1 MTKKRWIATVVAI
14 CMVVLLFQY
23 IPVLHASAAT
33 EGSIKSGV
41 TGVYFR
47 ETPGGTPIK
56 DSNGNTIYLNGGQA
70 LTIQDTSNSSWYKV
84 TLTYNGGSYTGYVSS
99 QYVVAGVAPTPSTP
113 SGDADFEAK
122 LSAQGFPD
130 SYKPYLRAIHEKYPN
145 WEFRAVQ
152 TGVDWNTLVAN
163 EVSKSGQVKN
173 LIYGT
178 SSYPHYNWRSTT
190 IGYNIAT
197 DTWSSFDG
205 KTWFA
210 ASDELVAYYMDPRT
224 YLYENYIFAFESLS
238 YQQGVQN
245 ETGVEAILKGTFMS
259 QTKPAGDSRTY
270 AQIIMEAAAQS
281 GVSPYHIAS
290 RIKQEV
296 GSSLSSVTNGKHA
309 KYPGIYNFYNIGG
322 YDSASGNAV
331 TNALR
336 WAATSGSYGRPW
348 NNVYKSIYGGAQY
361 IGNNYI
367 LKKQN
372 TLYTQKFNVTN
383 TSNLFSHQYMSN
395 VQAVSSEASKVFN
408 AYAGSGTL
416 NDAITFSI
424 PVYTDMP
431 DTNTG
436 KPADSGNPNNYLK
449 SLTIDNYS
457 LTPTFAINSTKKY
470 SLIVSENTTSVKISA
485 TPVNSHASVSGT
497 GKISLSKGTNTAK
510 VTVTAQSGAKRTYT
524 ITIVRGK
531 STGNGGSDPEF
542 DGDYIISDETIS
554 GVAPSTTV
562 SSFLSTLGC
571 TNGTISITNASGKKK
586 TSGKIGTG
594 DIVKITV
601 SGNTSTYNVI
611 IFGDVTGD
619 GVINALDLL
628 KIQKHIIGASSL
640 KGAFLQAANIKRSGG
655 LSALDLLKVQKFLM
669 GAAKISQ
676 K

>member
-99 QYVVAGVAPTPSTP
+99 QYVVAGAAPTPSTP

-290 RIKQEV
+290 RIRLEM
-296 GSSLSSVTNGKHA
+296 GSKIGTACSGTNSS
-309 KYPGIYNFYNIGG
+309 YPGIYNFYNIGAF
-322 YDSASGNAV
+322 DTPNGNAAV
-331 TNALR
+331 KGLQ
-336 WAATSGSYGRPW
+336 WAAGSGSYGRPW
-348 NNVYKSIYGGAQY
+348 NTAAKSIIGGAQY
-361 IGNNYI
+361 LGASYI
-367 LKKQN
+367 NVRQN

-383 TSNLFSHQYMSN
+383 KSSLFSHQYMTNIQSPATECLTSYN
-395 VQAVSSEASKVFN
+395 AYKNNNLLNSSMMFEIPVYSSLPSQAVS
-408 AYAGSGTL
+408 
-416 NDAITFSI
+416 
-424 PVYTDMP
+424 
-431 DTNTG
+431 
-436 KPADSGNPNNYLK
+436 KPADSGNPNNWLK
-449 SLTIDNYS
+449 TLSIAGYG
-457 LTPTFAINSTKKY
+457 LTPSYAVNNTTDY
-470 SLIVSENTTSVKISA
+470 SLIVSASVDKINITA
-485 TPVNSHASVSGT
+485 TPVNKNARVSGAGT
-497 GKISLSKGTNTAK
+497 VSLSQGTNVISL
-510 VTVTAQSGAKRTYT
+510 VVTAQS
-524 ITIVRGK
+524 
-531 STGNGGSDPEF
+531 
-542 DGDYIISDETIS
+542 
-554 GVAPSTTV
+554 
-562 SSFLSTLGC
+562 LSL
-571 TNGTISITNASGKKK
+571 I
-586 TSGKIGTG
+586 
-594 DIVKITV
+594 
-601 SGNTSTYNVI
+601 
-611 IFGDVTGD
+611 
-619 GVINALDLL
+619 
-628 KIQKHIIGASSL
+628 HI
-640 KGAFLQAANIKRSGG
+640 
-655 LSALDLLKVQKFLM
+655 
-669 GAAKISQ
+669 
-676 K
+676 

>member
-99 QYVVAGVAPTPSTP
+99 QYVVAGAAPTPSTP

-290 RIKQEV
+290 RIRLEM
-296 GSSLSSVTNGKHA
+296 GSTIGTACSGTNSS
-309 KYPGIYNFYNIGG
+309 YPGIYNFYNIGANNSTKAG
-322 YDSASGNAV
+322 GAV
-331 TNALR
+331 ANGLS
-336 WAATSGSYGRPW
+336 WANKDTTYMRPW
-348 NNVYKSIYGGAQY
+348 TNQYKAIVGGAQY
-361 IGNNYI
+361 LGSNYI
-367 LKKQN
+367 NVGQN
-372 TLYTQKFNVTN
+372 TLYLQKFNVTANN
-383 TSNLFSHQYMSN
+383 TYNHQYMAN
-395 VQAVSSEASKVFN
+395 IEAPWSESQKTAD
-408 AYAGSGTL
+408 AYGTDKSDMRL
-416 NDAITFSI
+416 VFSI
-424 PVYTDMP
+424 PVYSGMP
-431 DTNTG
+431 SEICPV
-436 KPADSGNPNNYLK
+436 PAGEAQQSVSTVSTNNYLK
-449 SLTIDNYS
+449 TLSVKGYAFQSPFKSGDDGHEVYS
-457 LTPTFAINSTKKY
+457 LKVNKKVST
-470 SLIVSENTTSVKISA
+470 IRIDARPVST
-485 TPVNSHASVSGT
+485 
-497 GKISLSKGTNTAK
+497 TAK
-510 VTVTAQSGAKRTYT
+510 VSGNGKKKLTQKKTKTYVVKVKAQSGD
-524 ITIVRGK
+524 VRK
-531 STGNGGSDPEF
+531 
-542 DGDYIISDETIS
+542 Y
-554 GVAPSTTV
+554 
-562 SSFLSTLGC
+562 
-571 TNGTISITNASGKKK
+571 
-586 TSGKIGTG
+586 KI
-594 DIVKITV
+594 
-601 SGNTSTYNVI
+601 
-611 IFGDVTGD
+611 
-619 GVINALDLL
+619 
-628 KIQKHIIGASSL
+628 
-640 KGAFLQAANIKRSGG
+640 
-655 LSALDLLKVQKFLM
+655 KVNRRK
-669 GAAKISQ
+669 
-676 K
+676 

>member
-99 QYVVAGVAPTPSTP
+99 QYVVAGAAPTPSTP

-130 SYKPYLRAIHEKYPN
+130 SYKPYLRTIHEKYPN

-290 RIKQEV
+290 RIRLEM
-296 GSSLSSVTNGKHA
+296 GSKIGTACSGTNSS
-309 KYPGIYNFYNIGG
+309 YPGIYNFYNIGAF
-322 YDSASGNAV
+322 DTPNGNAAV
-331 TNALR
+331 KGLQ
-336 WAATSGSYGRPW
+336 WAAGSGSYGRPW
-348 NNVYKSIYGGAQY
+348 NTAAKSIIGGAQY
-361 IGNNYI
+361 LGASYI
-367 LKKQN
+367 NVRQN

-383 TSNLFSHQYMSN
+383 KSSLFSHQYMTNIQSPATECLTSYN
-395 VQAVSSEASKVFN
+395 AYKNNNLLNSSMMFEIPVYSSLPSQAVS
-408 AYAGSGTL
+408 
-416 NDAITFSI
+416 
-424 PVYTDMP
+424 
-431 DTNTG
+431 
-436 KPADSGNPNNYLK
+436 KPADSGNPNNWLK
-449 SLTIDNYS
+449 TLSIAGYG
-457 LTPTFAINSTKKY
+457 LTPSYAVNNTTDY
-470 SLIVSENTTSVKISA
+470 SLIVSASVDKINITA
-485 TPVNSHASVSGT
+485 TPVNKNARVSGAGT
-497 GKISLSKGTNTAK
+497 VSLSQGTNVISL
-510 VTVTAQSGAKRTYT
+510 VVTAQSGATRTYKLT
-524 ITIVRGK
+524 VVRG
-531 STGNGGSDPEF
+531 TATNNP
-542 DGDYIISDETIS
+542 TT
-554 GVAPSTTV
+554 PSA
-562 SSFLSTLGC
+562 G
-571 TNGTISITNASGKKK
+571 GKKGDLNGD
-586 TSGKIGTG
+586 GKITALDIVKLQRLIVGLDALNSDVLAIADINGDGKVTAL
-594 DIVKITV
+594 DIVKIQRHIVGLET
-601 SGNTSTYNVI
+601 
-611 IFGDVTGD
+611 
-619 GVINALDLL
+619 
-628 KIQKHIIGASSL
+628 IQ
-640 KGAFLQAANIKRSGG
+640 
-655 LSALDLLKVQKFLM
+655 
-669 GAAKISQ
+669 
-676 K
+676 